1 MITKNSVVKIQSL
14 VVDRK
19 PLSWTQLYEDTNA
32 HGYLPYNSAHRKYCR
47 VNLLYNPAKCSII
60 FVSNDE
66 KVEMRLKEFKNWLK
80 NCHYPD
86 NGINQSFYNAEL
98 QAPAPSEDTLKN
110 IPFITTYYENI
121 DDKKV
126 IKKIC
131 SKLWNI
137 QSGHRS
143 KVFKNENVILSR
155 KQPKSWLRL
164 LTHWWN
170 SCIAEVFFRM
180 PAFVFLTYISPCLF

>member
-1 MITKNSVVKIQSL
+1 
-14 VVDRK
+14 
-19 PLSWTQLYEDTNA
+19 
-32 HGYLPYNSAHRKYCR
+32 
-47 VNLLYNPAKCSII
+47 
-60 FVSNDE
+60 
-66 KVEMRLKEFKNWLK
+66 MRLKEFKYWLK

-86 NGINQSFYNAEL
+86 NGINQSFYNAKL
-98 QAPAPSEDTLKN
+98 QGPDPSEDTLKN

-143 KVFKNENVILSR
+143 KVFKNSSFTKATE
-155 KQPKSWLRL
+155 K
-164 LTHWWN
+164 LTPIINTLVEQLHCR
-170 SCIAEVFFRM
+170 SFF
-180 PAFVFLTYISPCLF
+180 

>member
-1 MITKNSVVKIQSL
+1 MITKNSVVKIQNL
-14 VVDRK
+14 VVDHK
-19 PLSWTQLYEDTNA
+19 PLSWTLLYEDTNA

-47 VNLLYNPAKCSII
+47 VNLLYNPAKCSIV

-86 NGINQSFYNAEL
+86 NGINQSFYNAKL
-98 QAPAPSEDTLKN
+98 QGPAPSEDTLKN

-126 IKKIC
+126 IKKFVLNCEIF
-131 SKLWNI
+131 SQDIVQKYLKMKMLFFHESN
-137 QSGHRS
+137 
-143 KVFKNENVILSR
+143 R
-155 KQPKSWLRL
+155 K
-164 LTHWWN
+164 
-170 SCIAEVFFRM
+170 
-180 PAFVFLTYISPCLF
+180 TYSDY